1 MGAVA
6 ALGKYDQFSI
16 CYVLLKAVAPV
27 QGNHGIVLS
36 PNDERGG
43 GYFFEAMG
51 ETGLPK
57 IAGEQRDNTA
67 GSRRQKGHEVA
78 VDYVGRTH
86 SVRIVVTTAQ
96 VQILRGFAGAARML
110 QPYCQW
116 ARLRIRMSSGMT
128 W

>member
-6 ALGKYDQFSI
+6 ALGKHDQFGI

-43 GYFFEAMG
+43 GYFFKAMG

-57 IAGEQRDNTA
+57 IAGEQRDNAA
-67 GSRRQKGHEVA
+67 GSRRQEGHEVA
-78 VDYVGRTH
+78 VDNVGRTH
-86 SVRIVVTTAQ
+86 AVRIVVTTA
-96 VQILRGFAGAARML
+96 
-110 QPYCQW
+110 
-116 ARLRIRMSSGMT
+116 
-128 W
+128 